1 MGRKRV
7 KLQFDGDAIVTDPL
21 KVVVAPGDTIV
32 WTSDQGDVVVSI
44 DDPVAV
50 EGKTFHGRKGQET
63 SEAKIRRDAP
73 HPRHVVCNAS
83 IGGRSAVAYG
93 FDIEP

>member
-7 KLQFDGDAIVTDPL
+7 KLTFDGDAIVTDPL

-50 EGKTFHGRKGQET
+50 EGKTFHGQKGLET

-73 HPRHVVCNAS
+73 HPRHVVCHAS
-83 IGGRSAVAYG
+83 IGGRSGVAYG